1 MFDHEIPSPIKEIMH
16 LGGELVDRYVETV
29 RNKNYVADIAQ
40 SSVVYIGK
48 EYFLTFTGE
57 LGKSTSPEPEYKA
70 CIYCFPFSSEPMLI
84 FSGETYYPKAKE
96 FDATYWLGIVKD
108 AQVAYHR
115 ALDIVGVIDSYVQR
129 NVKS

>member
-1 MFDHEIPSPIKEIMH
+1 MRV
-16 LGGELVDRYVETV
+16 GGELVDRYVKTV
-29 RNKNYVADIAQ
+29 RDKNYMVDAARA
-40 SSVVYIGK
+40 SVVYIGK

-108 AQVAYHR
+108 AQVAHNR
-115 ALDIVGVIDSYVQR
+115 ALDILGIIDSSLQR
-129 NVKS
+129 NVKN